1 MKYFEQYL
9 KDIDNQISCVIQKMD
24 TAISERDKTI
34 ELLRKSKESADKL
47 VQSFI

>member
-9 KDIDNQISCVIQKMD
+9 EDIDNQISYVIQKMD
-24 TAISERDKTI
+24 TAISERDRTI
-34 ELLRKSKESADKL
+34 EMRRKSKKSADKL